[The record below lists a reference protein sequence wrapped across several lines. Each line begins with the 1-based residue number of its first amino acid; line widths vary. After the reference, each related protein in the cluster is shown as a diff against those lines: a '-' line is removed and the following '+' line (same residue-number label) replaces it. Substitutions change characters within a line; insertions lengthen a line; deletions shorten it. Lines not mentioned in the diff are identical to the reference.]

1 MAHAHEHAHPA
12 AAPATPSSTDA
23 ATAEGVQLTAS
34 AVERIKEAMQK
45 ENLGADFGVRFA
57 VTGGG
62 CSGLSYSMSFERDA
76 RDDDRVLEF
85 DGVRVFVDEASAP
98 YLAGTTVDYVVGLH
112 KEGFKFLNPK
122 ASRTCGCGESFA
134 V

>member
-1 MAHAHEHAHPA
+1 MAHAHAHDPA
-12 AAPATPSSTDA
+12 PPADA
-23 ATAEGVQLTAS
+23 EPLQLTAT
-34 AVERIKEAMQK
+34 AVERIKETLAK
-45 ENLGADFGVRFA
+45 ENLGAEFGIRLA

-62 CSGLSYSMSFERDA
+62 CSGMSYAMNFESEA
-76 RDDDRVLEF
+76 RPDDRVLEF

-112 KEGFKFLNPK
+112 KEGFKFVNPK
-122 ASRTCGCGESFA
+122 ATRTCGCGESFA

>member
-12 AAPATPSSTDA
+12 AAPSSIVATT
-23 ATAEGVQLTAS
+23 EGVQLTAS

>member
-1 MAHAHEHAHPA
+1 MAHAHEHAQPA
-12 AAPATPSSTDA
+12 PPADS
-23 ATAEGVQLTAS
+23 AEAVQLTAA
-34 AVERIKEAMQK
+34 AVERIKEAIQK
-45 ENLGADFGVRFA
+45 ENLGADYGVRFA

-62 CSGLSYSMSFERDA
+62 CSGLSYAMNFEREA
-76 RDDDRVLEF
+76 RADDRVLEF

>member
-1 MAHAHEHAHPA
+1 MAHEHAHA
-12 AAPATPSSTDA
+12 HAPEAPPVDTG
-23 ATAEGVQLTAS
+23 EGVQLTAA
-34 AVERIKEAMQK
+34 AVERIKEAIQK
-45 ENLGADFGVRFA
+45 ENLGAEFGVRFA

-62 CSGLSYSMSFERDA
+62 CSGLSYSMSFDREA
-76 RDDDRVLEF
+76 REDDRVLQF

-122 ASRTCGCGESFA
+122 ASRTCGCGESFS